1 MADEIEKTARENQ
14 PFDAWIGFDS
24 VRTARR

>member
-1 MADEIEKTARENQ
+1 MAEEIEKTASENP